1 MFFCCSMQF
10 FLIHPKRIKVSI
22 METQKE
28 ILDKVITSEKNIVPS
43 ATKLTP
49 LELNNIKLD
58 IRHTVLTPDY
68 LEELISKEN

>member
-1 MFFCCSMQF
+1 
-10 FLIHPKRIKVSI
+10 

-28 ILDKVITSEKNIVPS
+28 ILDKVITGEKNIVPS

-68 LEELISKEN
+68 LEELIKNV